1 MNTKSLQNEKF
12 HLDNNAKM
20 VPFAGYNMPMW
31 YSTIADEH
39 NCVREKVGIFDVSH
53 MGEFFVTGEMAKD
66 FLQMVT
72 TNDINKLTK
81 GKVQYSSIA
90 DEHNCVREKVGIFDV
105 SHMGEFFVSG
115 EMAKDFLQMVT
126 TNDINKLTKG
136 KVQYS
141 SILNRSGGIIDD
153 LLVYDMGE
161 NKYML
166 VVNASNMEKDF
177 NWLNDNNNL
186 DVKIKNNSD
195 DYSLFAVQGPEA
207 DKVCS
212 KVFNEELTNIKY
224 YTFIEKQTNDFGNV
238 IISATGYTGA
248 GGFELYVKN
257 EFAESL
263 WNNIILNGN
272 EFKIQP
278 IGLGARDTLRLEM
291 GFCLHGND
299 IDDSINPIEA
309 ELDWICKKEI
319 NFIGKEIVDR
329 DRSNKPSK
337 TLIGFELIE
346 KGIPRKGYKI
356 FNKEKELVGEVT
368 SGSIS
373 PYTKKAIG
381 MGYISYNE
389 NTISE
394 KIYIEIRSK
403 KVEAQIVKRPFI

>member
-1 MNTKSLQNEKF
+1 MNIKSLQNEKY
-12 HLDNNAKM
+12 HVENNAKM

-31 YSTIADEH
+31 
-39 NCVREKVGIFDVSH
+39 
-53 MGEFFVTGEMAKD
+53 
-66 FLQMVT
+66 
-72 TNDINKLTK
+72 
-81 GKVQYSSIA
+81 YSSIA

-186 DVKIKNNSD
+186 DVEIKNNSD

-299 IDDSINPIEA
+299 IDNSINPIEA

-356 FNKEKELVGEVT
+356 LNKEKELVGEVT

>member
-12 HLDNNAKM
+12 HVKNNAKM

-53 MGEFFVTGEMAKD
+53 MGEFFVTGDMAKD
-66 FLQMVT
+66 YLQMVT
-72 TNDINKLTK
+72 TNNINKLT
-81 GKVQYSSIA
+81 
-90 DEHNCVREKVGIFDV
+90 N
-105 SHMGEFFVSG
+105 
-115 EMAKDFLQMVT
+115 
-126 TNDINKLTKG
+126 G

-186 DVKIKNNSD
+186 GVEIKNRSD
-195 DYSLFAVQGPEA
+195 EYSLFAVQGPNAE
-207 DKVCS
+207 KVCS
-212 KVFNEELTNIKY
+212 KLFDQDLSEIKY
-224 YTFIEKQTNDFGNV
+224 YTFTEKQTSDFGNV

-263 WNNIILNGN
+263 WDGVMSAGN
-272 EFKIQP
+272 EFEIQP

-309 ELDWICKKEI
+309 GLGWICKKDI
-319 NFIGKEIVDR
+319 DFIGKEIVDR
-329 DRSNKPSK
+329 DRTNKPSK
-337 TLIGFELIE
+337 ILTGFELVE

-368 SGSIS
+368 SGTIS
-373 PYTKKAIG
+373 PLTKKAIG
-381 MGYISYNE
+381 MGYVSYSE
-389 NTISE
+389 NNISE
-394 KIYIEIRSK
+394 KIFIEIRSK
-403 KVEAQIVKRPFI
+403 KVEAIITKRPFI

>member
-1 MNTKSLQNEKF
+1 MNIKSLQNEKY
-12 HLDNNAKM
+12 HVENNAKM

-31 YSTIADEH
+31 
-39 NCVREKVGIFDVSH
+39 
-53 MGEFFVTGEMAKD
+53 
-66 FLQMVT
+66 
-72 TNDINKLTK
+72 
-81 GKVQYSSIA
+81 YSSIA

-161 NKYML
+161 NKYIL

-186 DVKIKNNSD
+186 DVEIKNNSD
-195 DYSLFAVQGPEA
+195 DYSLFAVQGPKA

-224 YTFIEKQTNDFGNV
+224 YTFIEKQTSDFGNV

-263 WNNIILNGN
+263 WNNIITKGN

-381 MGYISYNE
+381 MGYVSYNE

>member
-1 MNTKSLQNEKF
+1 MNIKSLQNEKY
-12 HLDNNAKM
+12 HVENNAKM

-31 YSTIADEH
+31 
-39 NCVREKVGIFDVSH
+39 
-53 MGEFFVTGEMAKD
+53 
-66 FLQMVT
+66 
-72 TNDINKLTK
+72 
-81 GKVQYSSIA
+81 YSSIA

-186 DVKIKNNSD
+186 DVEIKNNSD
-195 DYSLFAVQGPEA
+195 DYSLFAVQGPDA

-212 KVFNEELTNIKY
+212 KIFNEELTNIKY

>member
-1 MNTKSLQNEKF
+1 MNIKSLQNEKY
-12 HLDNNAKM
+12 HVENNAKM

-31 YSTIADEH
+31 
-39 NCVREKVGIFDVSH
+39 
-53 MGEFFVTGEMAKD
+53 
-66 FLQMVT
+66 
-72 TNDINKLTK
+72 
-81 GKVQYSSIA
+81 YSSIA

-186 DVKIKNNSD
+186 DVEIKNNSD

-212 KVFNEELTNIKY
+212 KIFNEELTNIKY
-224 YTFIEKQTNDFGNV
+224 YTFIEKQTNDFGNI

-263 WNNIILNGN
+263 WDNIILNGN
-272 EFKIQP
+272 EFEIQP

>member
-1 MNTKSLQNEKF
+1 
-12 HLDNNAKM
+12 
-20 VPFAGYNMPMW
+20 
-31 YSTIADEH
+31 
-39 NCVREKVGIFDVSH
+39 
-53 MGEFFVTGEMAKD
+53 
-66 FLQMVT
+66 
-72 TNDINKLTK
+72 
-81 GKVQYSSIA
+81 
-90 DEHNCVREKVGIFDV
+90 
-105 SHMGEFFVSG
+105 MGEFFVSG

-186 DVKIKNNSD
+186 DVEIKNNSD

>member
-12 HLDNNAKM
+12 HVKNNAKM

-53 MGEFFVTGEMAKD
+53 MGEFFVTGDMAKD
-66 FLQMVT
+66 YLQMVT
-72 TNDINKLTK
+72 TNN
-81 GKVQYSSIA
+81 
-90 DEHNCVREKVGIFDV
+90 
-105 SHMGEFFVSG
+105 
-115 EMAKDFLQMVT
+115 
-126 TNDINKLTKG
+126 INKLTKG

-186 DVKIKNNSD
+186 GVEIKNRSD
-195 DYSLFAVQGPEA
+195 EYSLFAVQGPNAE
-207 DKVCS
+207 KVCS
-212 KVFNEELTNIKY
+212 KLFDQDLSEIKY
-224 YTFIEKQTNDFGNV
+224 YTFTEKQTSDFGNV

-263 WNNIILNGN
+263 WDGVMSAGN

-309 ELDWICKKEI
+309 GLGWICKKDI
-319 NFIGKEIVDR
+319 DFIGKEIVDR
-329 DRSNKPSK
+329 DRTNKPSK
-337 TLIGFELIE
+337 ILTGFELVE

-368 SGSIS
+368 SGTIS
-373 PYTKKAIG
+373 PLTKKAIG
-381 MGYISYNE
+381 MGYVSYSE
-389 NTISE
+389 KSISE
-394 KIYIEIRSK
+394 KIFIEIRSK
-403 KVEAQIVKRPFI
+403 KVEAIITKRPFI

>member
-1 MNTKSLQNEKF
+1 MNIKSLQNEKY
-12 HLDNNAKM
+12 HVENNAKM

-31 YSTIADEH
+31 
-39 NCVREKVGIFDVSH
+39 
-53 MGEFFVTGEMAKD
+53 
-66 FLQMVT
+66 
-72 TNDINKLTK
+72 
-81 GKVQYSSIA
+81 YSSIA

>member
-1 MNTKSLQNEKF
+1 MKTKSLLNEKF
-12 HLDNNAKM
+12 HLNNNAKM

-31 YSTIADEH
+31 
-39 NCVREKVGIFDVSH
+39 
-53 MGEFFVTGEMAKD
+53 
-66 FLQMVT
+66 
-72 TNDINKLTK
+72 
-81 GKVQYSSIA
+81 YSSIA

-186 DVKIKNNSD
+186 DVEIKNNSD

-356 FNKEKELVGEVT
+356 YNKEKELVGEVT

>member
-12 HLDNNAKM
+12 HVKNNAKM

-53 MGEFFVTGEMAKD
+53 MGEFFVTGDMAKD
-66 FLQMVT
+66 YLQMVT
-72 TNDINKLTK
+72 TNNINKLT
-81 GKVQYSSIA
+81 
-90 DEHNCVREKVGIFDV
+90 N
-105 SHMGEFFVSG
+105 
-115 EMAKDFLQMVT
+115 
-126 TNDINKLTKG
+126 G

-186 DVKIKNNSD
+186 GVEIKNSSD
-195 DYSLFAVQGPEA
+195 EYSLFAVQGPNAE
-207 DKVCS
+207 KICS
-212 KVFNEELTNIKY
+212 KLFDQDLSEIKY
-224 YTFIEKQTNDFGNV
+224 YTFTEKQTSDFGNV

-263 WNNIILNGN
+263 WDGVMSAGN

-309 ELDWICKKEI
+309 GLGWICKKDI
-319 NFIGKEIVDR
+319 DFIGKEIVDR
-329 DRSNKPSK
+329 DRTNKPSK
-337 TLIGFELIE
+337 ILTGFELVE

-368 SGSIS
+368 SGTIS
-373 PYTKKAIG
+373 PLTKKAIG
-381 MGYISYNE
+381 MGYVSYSE
-389 NTISE
+389 KSISE
-394 KIYIEIRSK
+394 KIFIEIRSK
-403 KVEAQIVKRPFI
+403 KVEAIITKRPFI

>member
-1 MNTKSLQNEKF
+1 MNIKSLQNEKY
-12 HLDNNAKM
+12 HVENNAKM

-31 YSTIADEH
+31 
-39 NCVREKVGIFDVSH
+39 
-53 MGEFFVTGEMAKD
+53 
-66 FLQMVT
+66 
-72 TNDINKLTK
+72 
-81 GKVQYSSIA
+81 YSSIA

-186 DVKIKNNSD
+186 DVEIKNNSD

-356 FNKEKELVGEVT
+356 LNKEKELVGEVT

>member
-1 MNTKSLQNEKF
+1 MNIKSLQNEKY
-12 HLDNNAKM
+12 HVENNAKM

-31 YSTIADEH
+31 
-39 NCVREKVGIFDVSH
+39 
-53 MGEFFVTGEMAKD
+53 
-66 FLQMVT
+66 
-72 TNDINKLTK
+72 
-81 GKVQYSSIA
+81 YSSIA

-186 DVKIKNNSD
+186 DVEIKNNSD

>member
-1 MNTKSLQNEKF
+1 MNIKSLQNEKYPVE
-12 HLDNNAKM
+12 NNAKM

-31 YSTIADEH
+31 
-39 NCVREKVGIFDVSH
+39 
-53 MGEFFVTGEMAKD
+53 
-66 FLQMVT
+66 
-72 TNDINKLTK
+72 
-81 GKVQYSSIA
+81 YSSIA

-126 TNDINKLTKG
+126 TNDINKLKKG

-186 DVKIKNNSD
+186 DVEIKNNSD

-212 KVFNEELTNIKY
+212 KVFNEELTNIKD

>member
-1 MNTKSLQNEKF
+1 MNIKSLQNEKY
-12 HLDNNAKM
+12 HVENNAKM

-31 YSTIADEH
+31 
-39 NCVREKVGIFDVSH
+39 
-53 MGEFFVTGEMAKD
+53 
-66 FLQMVT
+66 
-72 TNDINKLTK
+72 
-81 GKVQYSSIA
+81 YSSIA

-186 DVKIKNNSD
+186 DVEIKNNSD

-212 KVFNEELTNIKY
+212 KIFNEELTNIKY

-299 IDDSINPIEA
+299 IDNSINPIEA

-329 DRSNKPSK
+329 DRSNNPSK

-356 FNKEKELVGEVT
+356 LNKEKELVGEVT

-381 MGYISYNE
+381 MGYVSYNE

-394 KIYIEIRSK
+394 KIYIQIRSK

>member
-1 MNTKSLQNEKF
+1 MNIKSLQNEKY
-12 HLDNNAKM
+12 HVEKNAKM

-31 YSTIADEH
+31 
-39 NCVREKVGIFDVSH
+39 
-53 MGEFFVTGEMAKD
+53 
-66 FLQMVT
+66 
-72 TNDINKLTK
+72 
-81 GKVQYSSIA
+81 YSSIA

-186 DVKIKNNSD
+186 DVEIKNNSD

-381 MGYISYNE
+381 MGYVSYNE

>member
-1 MNTKSLQNEKF
+1 MNIKSLQNEKY
-12 HLDNNAKM
+12 HVENNAKM

-31 YSTIADEH
+31 
-39 NCVREKVGIFDVSH
+39 
-53 MGEFFVTGEMAKD
+53 
-66 FLQMVT
+66 
-72 TNDINKLTK
+72 
-81 GKVQYSSIA
+81 YSSIA

-186 DVKIKNNSD
+186 DVEIKNNSD

-248 GGFELYVKN
+248 EGFELYVKN

-263 WNNIILNGN
+263 WNNIILKGN

-299 IDDSINPIEA
+299 IDNSINPIEA

-329 DRSNKPSK
+329 DRSNNPSK

>member
-81 GKVQYSSIA
+81 GKVQYSSI
-90 DEHNCVREKVGIFDV
+90 
-105 SHMGEFFVSG
+105 
-115 EMAKDFLQMVT
+115 
-126 TNDINKLTKG
+126 
-136 KVQYS
+136 
-141 SILNRSGGIIDD
+141 LNRSGGIIDD

-186 DVKIKNNSD
+186 GVEIKNDSD
-195 DYSLFAVQGPEA
+195 EYSLFAVQGPNA
-207 DKVCS
+207 VKVCS
-212 KVFNEELTNIKY
+212 QLFEEDLSEIKY
-224 YTFIEKQTNDFGNV
+224 YTFIEKESSKFGNI

-248 GGFELYVKN
+248 GGFELYIKN

-263 WNNIILNGN
+263 WDSVMSAGN
-272 EFKIQP
+272 KFGIQP

-309 ELDWICKKEI
+309 GLGWICKKDIE
-319 NFIGKEIVDR
+319 FIGKEIVDR
-329 DRSNKPSK
+329 DRNNKPSK
-337 TLIGFELIE
+337 VLIGFELVE

-373 PYTKKAIG
+373 PYSKKAIG
-381 MGYISYNE
+381 MGYVSYGE

-394 KIYIEIRSK
+394 KIFIEVRSK